1 MFGMTKIVTLNEVKG
16 GCQGFIGPY
25 PSAFLDKHPYVI
37 FKSCRKDNRECR
49 KFQKTNSNPI
59 FCKQLFESKHSGAL

>member
-1 MFGMTKIVTLNEVKG
+1 MSKAG

-37 FKSCRKDNRECR
+37 VRTGAKITVNAGSSK
-49 KFQKTNSNPI
+49 
-59 FCKQLFESKHSGAL
+59 KQITDPVFLQTVV

>member
-37 FKSCRKDNRECR
+37 FKNWRKDNGENLTMITGNKNLC
-49 KFQKTNSNPI
+49 
-59 FCKQLFESKHSGAL
+59 